1 MDGTELTTRL
11 ARPGELAA
19 LEAMYAQAI
28 EFMAGSPEDVAWEM
42 GSHPSRQQLQEAIAH
57 GKLLVATRPAASG
70 GEEPCGA
77 LILDELAAQGYDAVP
92 WSIRVPPGQAAVIHL
107 FVVAPAARGCGVAR
121 PLLAAAAQLA
131 RERGRKTVRLDVFP
145 NAAHAIEVYKA
156 CGYTDLGLHEIRYS
170 TCANTTF
177 RLLDL
182 VL

>member
-11 ARPGELAA
+11 ARPGELMDI
-19 LEAMYAQAI
+19 EAMYAAAV
-28 EFMAGSPEDVAWEM
+28 ELMAGSPEDVAWEM
-42 GSHPSRQQLQEAIAH
+42 GSHPSRRQLQEAIAH
-57 GKLLVATRPAASG
+57 GKLLVATRPAPAG
-70 GEEPCGA
+70 GEELCGA

-92 WSIRVPPGQAAVIHL
+92 WSIRVPPGQAAIIHL

-131 RERGRKTVRLDVFP
+131 RERGCKTLRLDVFP
-145 NAAHAIEVYKA
+145 NATHAIEVYKA